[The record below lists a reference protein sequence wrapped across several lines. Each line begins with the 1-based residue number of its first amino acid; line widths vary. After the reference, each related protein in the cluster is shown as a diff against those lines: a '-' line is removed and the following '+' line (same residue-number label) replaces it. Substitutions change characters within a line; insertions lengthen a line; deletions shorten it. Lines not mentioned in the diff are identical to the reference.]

1 MKILKLS
8 IVHPVMILLGI
19 VGYGAVADVNA
30 QPASYNRK
38 NPYPQEVTEAY
49 LGACMQGSMAQGLTE
64 QQSKSLCNCTLEQF
78 QSRYTFEEFVQV
90 SEEMN
95 QSGEPP
101 AEIFDIGVACASSLT
116 Q

>member
-1 MKILKLS
+1 
-8 IVHPVMILLGI
+8 MILLGI

-30 QPASYNRK
+30 QLPSYNRK

-64 QQSKSLCNCTLEQF
+64 EQSKSLCNCTLEQF

-90 SEEMN
+90 SEETN
-95 QSGEPP
+95 
-101 AEIFDIGVACASSLT
+101 
-116 Q
+116 